1 MPFIVLLFGIGDM
14 PAVVIIFIAAFFP
27 VLLSTV
33 GAVANID
40 PIYLKVSNEL
50 RHKAARA
57 YLEGNTS
64 RSISPDSKRY
74 PPCSGN
80 CMDIPGSGWRWSA
93 LSRVS
98 ATR

>member
-40 PIYLKVSNEL
+40 PIYLKVAKNFGIKQPEL
-50 RHKAARA
+50 TWKQHFPR
-57 YLEGNTS
+57 
-64 RSISPDSKRY
+64 
-74 PPCSGN
+74 
-80 CMDIPGSGWRWSA
+80 
-93 LSRVS
+93 
-98 ATR
+98 